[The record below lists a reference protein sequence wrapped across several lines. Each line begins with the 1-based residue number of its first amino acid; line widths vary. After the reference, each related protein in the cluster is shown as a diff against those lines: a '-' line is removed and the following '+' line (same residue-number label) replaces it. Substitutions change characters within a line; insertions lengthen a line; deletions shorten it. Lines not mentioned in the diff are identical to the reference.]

1 MKFEINRLPFNFNWH
16 LLSNNKIMKKFKLLY
31 LLILPFVILSCDFL
45 DKFDHFGV
53 GNTFEESFTVN
64 TPPGPAETFS
74 GSVDFAAS
82 DDSTIGDNLG
92 ENMEEFDI
100 TKISLRITKY
110 TGDVSVFANGDF
122 TFSYNGLVVG
132 VPVAIDN
139 LIFSQAES
147 TGQEFILPLT
157 SGTYKDIKAAYLNN
171 QPITITIAGVC
182 SASETDVEIEFTMYM
197 EIAATIKN

>member
-31 LLILPFVILSCDFL
+31 LLILPFVISSCDFL

-53 GNTFEESFTVN
+53 GNTFEESLTVN

-82 DDSTIGDNLG
+82 DDATLGDNLQDIQ
-92 ENMEEFDI
+92 EFDI

-110 TGDVSVFANGDF
+110 TGDDSVFANGDF

-132 VPVAIDN
+132 VPVVIDN

-157 SGTYKDIKAAYLNN
+157 SVTYKGIKEAYLNN

-197 EIAATIKN
+197 EIAATINN

>member
-1 MKFEINRLPFNFNWH
+1 MKFEINRLPFNSKWH
-16 LLSNNKIMKKFKLLY
+16 LLPNNKIMKKFKLLY
-31 LLILPFVILSCDFL
+31 LLILPFVISSCDFL

-53 GNTFEESFTVN
+53 GNTFEESLTVN

-82 DDSTIGDNLG
+82 DDATLGDNLQDIQ
-92 ENMEEFDI
+92 EFDI

-110 TGDVSVFANGDF
+110 TGDDSVFANGDF

-132 VPVAIDN
+132 VPVVIDN

-157 SGTYKDIKAAYLNN
+157 SVTYKGIKEAYLNN

-197 EIAATIKN
+197 EIAATINN

>member
-1 MKFEINRLPFNFNWH
+1 MKFEINRLPFNSKWH
-16 LLSNNKIMKKFKLLY
+16 LLPNNKIMKKFKLLY
-31 LLILPFVILSCDFL
+31 LLILPFVISSCDFL

-53 GNTFEESFTVN
+53 GNTFEESLTVN

-82 DDSTIGDNLG
+82 DDATLGDNLQDIQ
-92 ENMEEFDI
+92 EFDI

-110 TGDVSVFANGDF
+110 TGDDSVFANGDF

-132 VPVAIDN
+132 VPVVIDN

-157 SGTYKDIKAAYLNN
+157 SVTYKGIKDAYLNN

-197 EIAATIKN
+197 EIAATINN